1 MAQSGPASPAE
12 LEAMTELAGCLPEA
26 NALMA
31 DHVGDYG
38 ELIPHV
44 LMADLRRLFVDLAE
58 AHEDGKVAIF
68 LAAVERLAV
77 SSDDRVRNIVEVS
90 FVEDLVLG
98 MDAQSRRAIETT
110 RSSMGPATAAAL
122 AISQRADG

>member
-1 MAQSGPASPAE
+1 
-12 LEAMTELAGCLPEA
+12 MTELAGCLPEA
-26 NALMA
+26 NALLA
-31 DHVGDYG
+31 EHVGDYR
-38 ELIPHV
+38 ELLPHV
-44 LMADLRRLFVDLAE
+44 LMADVRRLFVDLAG
-58 AHEDGKVAIF
+58 AGEDEKVTTL

-110 RSSMGPATAAAL
+110 RSSMGPATTAAL
-122 AISQRADG
+122 VVSQRAYG